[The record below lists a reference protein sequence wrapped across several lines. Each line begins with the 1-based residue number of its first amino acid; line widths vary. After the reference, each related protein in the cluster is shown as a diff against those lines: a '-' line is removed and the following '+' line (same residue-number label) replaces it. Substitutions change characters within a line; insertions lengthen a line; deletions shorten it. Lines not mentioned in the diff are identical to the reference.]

1 MNTKTIKTISTF
13 ALTSVFALG
22 TIACDKKDD
31 AKKDDAK
38 KTDATKDDAKKTED
52 VKAEEPAPEEA
63 QPEEAQPEEAA
74 AAPTGPQP
82 SNDKEFLGLDLQPI
96 DDTWQPEWDADAK
109 VAKWSNDDFFFGI
122 VIRVVDDK
130 LTNMDELEAA
140 APMMMQV
147 GTAIS
152 SVTKDVQTTEQGWWT
167 VVKYDD
173 DKGEVYLNI
182 ADVNGVTVVCSANLG
197 SSMGD
202 AIPEELAHRACSS
215 YKVKE

>member
-1 MNTKTIKTISTF
+1 MTIKTIKTISTL

-38 KTDATKDDAKKTED
+38 KTDATKDDAKKTDDPQLEEA
-52 VKAEEPAPEEA
+52 VQPETAPEIAPEPAP
-63 QPEEAQPEEAA
+63 
-74 AAPTGPQP
+74 APTGPQP
-82 SNDKEFLGLDLQPI
+82 SNDKDFLGLDLQPL
-96 DDTWQPEWDADAK
+96 DDAWQPEWDADAK
-109 VAKWSNDDFFFGI
+109 VAKWSNDEFFSGI
-122 VIRVVDDK
+122 IIRVVDDK
-130 LTNMDELEAA
+130 LTNMDELKAA

-152 SVTKDVQTTEQGWWT
+152 SVTKDMQTTDQGWWT

-197 SSMGD
+197 SSMGE

-215 YKVKE
+215 YKIKE